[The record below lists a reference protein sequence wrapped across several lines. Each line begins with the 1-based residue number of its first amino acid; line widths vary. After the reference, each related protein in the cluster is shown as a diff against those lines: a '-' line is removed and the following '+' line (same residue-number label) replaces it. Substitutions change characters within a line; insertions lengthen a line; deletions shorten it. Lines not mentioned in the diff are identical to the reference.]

1 MAALGQAQ
9 LSWKLGSGHPVT
21 CPGPWPSTIDLGA
34 GAETSGL
41 ADLHPSVS
49 PSEAGLPFM
58 SMPGVTSSYKAHQD
72 LDRMGAFLVTW
83 LNTALLV

>member
-1 MAALGQAQ
+1 M
-9 LSWKLGSGHPVT
+9 T

-34 GAETSGL
+34 EAKTSGL
-41 ADLHPSVS
+41 ADLPPSVS

-58 SMPGVTSSYKAHQD
+58 SMPGVTSSSRAHQD
-72 LDRMGAFLVTW
+72 LDEMGAFLVTW